1 MKANLLKAITVF
13 ALVLSMASCS
23 SPEEAS
29 IETVEIVNFY
39 DYNDAERE
47 LLDLI
52 NDYRETKGLNAL
64 DRINHISYKSY
75 EHNEYMISTNDIG
88 HANFGERQQ
97 NLHQALGAVRV
108 GENVAYNYSTGQAAL
123 QAWINSAAH
132 KANIEGDYTH
142 FGISIS
148 VNENGQKYYTN
159 IFIKK

>member
-1 MKANLLKAITVF
+1 MKANLLKAISVF
-13 ALVLSMASCS
+13 ALVFTMASCS
-23 SPEEAS
+23 SPDEAS
-29 IETVEIVNFY
+29 VESVEVVNFY
-39 DYNDAERE
+39 DYNQAERQ

-52 NDYRETKGLNAL
+52 NDYRETKGLNKL
-64 DRINHISYKSY
+64 DKINHISYKSF

-97 NLHQALGAVRV
+97 NLHQALGALRV
-108 GENVAYNYSTGQAAL
+108 GENVAYNYSTSQAVL

-132 KANIEGDYTH
+132 RANIEGDYTH

-148 VNENGQKYYTN
+148 ENANGQKYYTN